1 MTLKHAAANSG
12 WRFVRTLA
20 DKTSN
25 LVLIMLL
32 ARWLGPA
39 DFGLLGAAAAYVG
52 LFNAVAGA
60 SWQPLLVQELVRSP
74 KSAPAILG
82 SGMVLLLALNLAA
95 VILAVAGL
103 FLPWHKP
110 GQMFLVLA
118 LLHMPLLVFNSQA
131 ICMTSWFQS
140 RLQDKK
146 YLPAG
151 FAVNLIRISSKASIA
166 YLGAP
171 LWAVASAEP
180 GAGMLRS
187 VWLWSLWKKSA
198 GQKTRLIWEKSCGL
212 RLWKHGW
219 PLLIWGSMTVV
230 FQNIDQVMLFS
241 MQGQE
246 TAGVYLAA
254 VRLTSVWTT
263 IPALILPSMLP
274 YLAQLRDRDGALYLV
289 RTKQLMFVMTW
300 TAILA
305 ALAVCFVLAR
315 PLVNLL
321 YGSDYNASVSILS
334 ISIWSNVLGFQALV
348 RGQWILLEGLQRFA
362 IFFPLVGAVSN
373 ISMNYFLIPKYGA
386 MGAAW
391 ATIFSQALAVVITP
405 FFFKPTRASSFMLL
419 RSLLPWWPGAP
430 GKRSRRSSV
439 SRNGGTGHE

>member
-1 MTLKHAAANSG
+1 
-12 WRFVRTLA
+12 
-20 DKTSN
+20 
-25 LVLIMLL
+25 ML
-32 ARWLGPA
+32 
-39 DFGLLGAAAAYVG
+39 
-52 LFNAVAGA
+52 
-60 SWQPLLVQELVRSP
+60 
-74 KSAPAILG
+74 
-82 SGMVLLLALNLAA
+82 
-95 VILAVAGL
+95 
-103 FLPWHKP
+103 
-110 GQMFLVLA
+110 
-118 LLHMPLLVFNSQA
+118 
-131 ICMTSWFQS
+131 S
-140 RLQDKK
+140 R
-146 YLPAG
+146 
-151 FAVNLIRISSKASIA
+151 V
-166 YLGAP
+166 
-171 LWAVASAEP
+171 
-180 GAGMLRS
+180 
-187 VWLWSLWKKSA
+187 
-198 GQKTRLIWEKSCGL
+198 
-212 RLWKHGW
+212 
-219 PLLIWGSMTVV
+219 
-230 FQNIDQVMLFS
+230 QVMLFS

-373 ISMNYFLIPKYGA
+373 ISMNYFLIPQYGA
-386 MGAAW
+386 VGAAW
-391 ATIFSQALAVVITP
+391 ATLLSQALAVVITP

-419 RSLLPWWPGAP
+419 RSLLPWWPATP
-430 GKRSRRSSV
+430 GKRSRRSGV